1 MKRQKKHTGKSYLRI
16 IGMLGCLVVFLF
28 AFWNVLDIM
37 GNYQEADETYEE
49 AAEQFAELPP
59 EEAEAAG
66 PELPEIDF
74 EGLREINDDVV
85 GWIYIEGTDVN
96 YPVLQGS
103 DNDQYLFQSY
113 KKKYLTAG
121 SIYIDYR
128 CSDDF
133 SDSHMVVYG
142 HNMKNGT
149 MFGQMDKYKKPEYLG
164 KHPYVYI
171 ILPDG
176 SWKKYQVFGAYIAD
190 VFGVTFELPM
200 NDGVGLT
207 ELRNLI
213 KSENDIEEPPLEPEP
228 GQKLMT
234 LSTCTEDSDD
244 YNRFVISCALVEE
257 GKKE

>member
-1 MKRQKKHTGKSYLRI
+1 MKNQKKHTGKSYLRI
-16 IGMLGCLVVFLF
+16 IGMLFCLAVFLF
-28 AFWNVLDIM
+28 ASWNVLDIM
-37 GNYQEADETYEE
+37 ENYREADETYGE
-49 AAEQFAELPP
+49 AAEEFTQIPP
-59 EEAEAAG
+59 EETVPQG
-66 PELPEIDF
+66 PVLPEIDF
-74 EGLREINDDVV
+74 EKLIEINDDVV

-103 DNDQYLFQSY
+103 DNDQYLFQSF

-128 CSDDF
+128 CSRDF
-133 SDSHMVVYG
+133 SDKHMVVYG

-149 MFGQMDKYKKPEYLG
+149 MFGKMDKYKTPEYLE

-190 VFGVTFELPM
+190 VFGQTFELPA
-200 NDGVGLT
+200 ND
-207 ELRNLI
+207 EAEMYSLRKLI
-213 KSENDIEEPPLEPEP
+213 KQENQIENPPVTPAD

-257 GKKE
+257 GTKQ